1 VRFDTRLVHAGQEV
15 PGTGDV
21 VPPVHLSA
29 TYDQAAQERP
39 RNFYGRGENP
49 TRERLERC
57 LAALEDARHALVF
70 SSGQAAGA
78 TALSLL
84 TPGRRLVASAD
95 LYGGTRQLFGE
106 LARYGIAVDHVDL
119 TDARA
124 LDGVL
129 GDDVGLVWLE
139 TPSNPLLQV
148 TDIGEVGRRCAAAG
162 IPLLVDN
169 TFASP
174 ALQQPLRHGASISL
188 YSTTKFIAGHGDVLG
203 GALVYDDDGLHARFA
218 AHRSVVGA
226 VPGALDCFLVHR
238 GLKTL
243 ALRIARQVANAGAL
257 VAALSRTPEVT
268 AVHYPGL
275 APDDAAVV
283 RRQMSAPGAVF
294 SFRTPT
300 HPERVLSRV
309 RLFAVAVSLGGT
321 RSLIEHPASMTHRAL
336 PTALRRELGVTDD
349 LFRVSP
355 GIEDPA
361 DLVEDL
367 VAAVAAG

>member
-21 VPPVHLSA
+21 VPPLHLSA
-29 TYDQAAQERP
+29 TYDQAAQEPP

-57 LAALEDARHALVF
+57 LAALEDADHALAF

-106 LARYGIAVDHVDL
+106 LARYGIVVDYVDP
-119 TDARA
+119 TDVRT

-139 TPSNPLLQV
+139 TPSNPLLKV
-148 TDIGEVGRRCAAAG
+148 TDIDEVGRRCAAAG

-203 GALVYDDDGLHARFA
+203 GALVYDDDGLHERFA
-218 AHRSVVGA
+218 AHRTVAGA
-226 VPGALDCFLVHR
+226 VPGALDCYLVHR

-243 ALRIARQVANAGAL
+243 ALRIARQVANARAL
-257 VAALSRTPEVT
+257 VAALGGTPGVT
-268 AVHYPGL
+268 GLHYPGL
-275 APDDAAVV
+275 SGDEAVV

-294 SFRTPT
+294 SFTTPT
-300 HPERVLSRV
+300 HAERVLSRV

-321 RSLIEHPASMTHRAL
+321 RSLIEHPASMTHGSL
-336 PTALRRELGVTDD
+336 PVALRRELGVTDD

-367 VAAVAAG
+367 VAAVSPG